1 MTLPPGFDNEKS
13 NVCMLNKSLYGLK
26 QAPRQWHAKLTKAL
40 VENGFVQSKFDYSLF
55 TKKYDDVFITLLVY
69 VNDIVITR
77 NNLFEIE
84 KFKLFLK
91 SKFQI
96 KDLEKLKYF
105 LGIKVLDNKDG
116 ICLSQRKYCL
126 ELLHE
131 YGLLAAEHVDIPL
144 PENTTLNHV
153 ESNDDHLLSNVGNYQ
168 RLLALIHVRRNLTT
182 TAVARGELR
191 LSVRLFGAGVPV
203 FGLRNGGGVPA
214 RCKVKCVSSLA
225 ASFVSDDGGGAV
237 GEGFG
242 EGGGGCGG
250 LGVKRLLPVVLYCD
264 NGSALQI
271 AENPVF
277 HEKSKHFEIDVHL
290 ALDIE
295 QHKTLCEKLGTGS
308 ANYLFFI

>member
-1 MTLPPGFDNEKS
+1 
-13 NVCMLNKSLYGLK
+13 MLNKSLYGLK

-40 VENGFVQSKFDYSLF
+40 VANGFVQSKFDYSLF
-55 TKKYDDVFITLLVY
+55 TKKYDDAFINLLVY
-69 VNDIVITR
+69 VNDIVITG

-84 KFKLFLK
+84 KFKLFLNQK
-91 SKFQI
+91 
-96 KDLEKLKYF
+96 KY
-105 LGIKVLDNKDG
+105 
-116 ICLSQRKYCL
+116 RL

-131 YGLLAAEHVDIPL
+131 YGLLAAKHVDIPL

-153 ESNDDHLLSNVGNYQ
+153 ESNDDHLLS
-168 RLLALIHVRRNLTT
+168 
-182 TAVARGELR
+182 
-191 LSVRLFGAGVPV
+191 
-203 FGLRNGGGVPA
+203 
-214 RCKVKCVSSLA
+214 VK
-225 ASFVSDDGGGAV
+225 G
-237 GEGFG
+237 
-242 EGGGGCGG
+242 
-250 LGVKRLLPVVLYCD
+250 LLPVVLYCD